1 MSVAHRVF
9 KWHKD
14 KSVYFHV
21 FVRLLQ
27 SGQKEQATEVL
38 KKNFHFIQFD
48 KVTSFIDGEENF
60 DSNLN
65 EFYQKAFVEVE
76 KLSKELKVLKSIT

>member
-1 MSVAHRVF
+1 M
-9 KWHKD
+9 
-14 KSVYFHV
+14 
-21 FVRLLQ
+21 
-27 SGQKEQATEVL
+27 L

-76 KLSKELKVLKSIT
+76 KLSKELKVLKSITQF